1 EPASSLTNPEI
12 ETSIGLIRRTAERG
26 ITILLI
32 EHVLTFLMSLS
43 QHLLVLNNGR
53 VLAAGDPAGVIAD
66 PHVIEAYLGTRR
78 SAA

>member
-1 EPASSLTNPEI
+1 
-12 ETSIGLIRRTAERG
+12 
-26 ITILLI
+26 ILLI

-66 PHVIEAYLGTRR
+66 PRVIEAYLGTRR

>member
-1 EPASSLTNPEI
+1 PEI

-43 QHLLVLNNGR
+43 RHLLVLNNGR
-53 VLAAGDPAGVIAD
+53 VLAAGEPESVIAD
-66 PHVIEAYLGTRR
+66 QRVIEAYLGTRR
-78 SAA
+78 AVA